1 MDTPTNP
8 RPSADVVYQEVEGDA
23 VLVHLRTNRIY
34 ALNRTGA
41 RLWHLLGAG
50 HDAGGIVT
58 ELAREFDVDPAE
70 LEQEVT
76 ALLEQLAA
84 ENLIQ

>member
-1 MDTPTNP
+1 MGTPTNP
-8 RPSADVVYQEVEGDA
+8 RPSPDVVYQEVEGDA

-41 RLWHLLGAG
+41 RLWHFLAAG
-50 HDAGGIVT
+50 HDTGGIVT
-58 ELAREFDVDPAE
+58 ELAREFDVDRAE

-84 ENLIQ
+84 EKLIQ